1 MALINR
7 NTITLTGAVIV
18 SLGFFIAGLTN
29 VLDYYIVKILLFTG
43 FSMLLC
49 LAIVTVLQKASKK
62 NRLENSSQ
70 DDSININ

>member
-7 NTITLTGAVIV
+7 NTITLTGVVIV
-18 SLGFFIAGLTN
+18 SLGFFVAGLTN